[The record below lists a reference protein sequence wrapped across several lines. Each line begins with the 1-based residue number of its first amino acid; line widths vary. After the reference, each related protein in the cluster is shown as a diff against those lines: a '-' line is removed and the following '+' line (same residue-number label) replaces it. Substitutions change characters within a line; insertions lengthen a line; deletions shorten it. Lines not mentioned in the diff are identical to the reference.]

1 MSSKDVKV
9 RLLLEDKVSP
19 ELKKINKEVNNI
31 NSSFKKVGENG
42 RALSKAIQQATQSA
56 KALNNALKQTNALKN
71 QVNQMKQYN
80 TQIQKAVQNA
90 NKLNTTLKGINS
102 NKNINVNTNYG
113 SYQKVSGRKSS
124 LARDVALNKAL
135 TTGIKNNERKLFK
148 QFSKGTQSEN
158 LNAASNRAHNKHIS
172 DTVHNQGK
180 YLVQRTKNKN
190 LDKYNQSLKGDN
202 LTLEETEDIIAAFAK
217 ADTFMRFPA
226 FTKGLANYSHRTLKA
241 KGVKDEEKYF
251 AELLRDTG
259 KSSISNVEHG
269 YSALVED
276 LQNGELDISK
286 FFSAKTVKALGATK
300 AIGGAVGAAGLA
312 AVSAT
317 LKTSFA
323 VLAATVTTA
332 TKALSAF
339 ASSTAQSSDERTRTI
354 SRLGLASNN
363 AEALYYRGLDEAIAL
378 GADSSAYTE
387 VLAGLATRTSE
398 AFTDAN
404 GVLNEDKMLK
414 VASAMFSS
422 GVVSGSST
430 QEIAAS
436 NLQLLQ
442 ALGSG
447 VLQGDEFRSL
457 RENNP
462 VLVQAIADY
471 MGVSTSALKEMGSN
485 GELTTDVII
494 AALEQTDIADTVK
507 QMPMTFERFT
517 TTLKG
522 YKDKAFKPIYDD
534 FGSIATFLANN
545 LLTGT
550 SGLHNGVSNAWA
562 NVKQGFNSALP
573 NAYGAVHEVRD
584 SFERML
590 TNQGNM
596 KGIGSIYGELAT
608 QVTHILSAFSKID
621 FSESLGWIRDTI
633 SGWGSAFEKV
643 TAGGGL
649 KALMDLVSKI
659 AATGGTIAEAV
670 APLLNLVIKLAD
682 SVIGTACE
690 TIINMVNT
698 ITDAAG
704 NAGYHDISN
713 DAQGTLSFIARSN
726 AFSSMDERA
735 NAINANLEAIGLGGT
750 AWKYEYN
757 NADEIVGVIVKG
769 VTEGWEQAFGEATS
783 SATSSS
789 TDSAT
794 SSATS
799 SSTATGSATTLPS
812 TVDVETVK
820 EVYENSE
827 EIQAELTAIAAVS
840 GETLTTVDGMC
851 SEISTMIGELVISA
865 STWGYD
871 FVNNLSAGI
880 MSGYSTLIAAMDSI
894 VAQLSR
900 PEFSINHNDEK
911 LRGQEKWGT
920 HYVENLS
927 NAIHNAIPVLSSAVG
942 EVANTLAFDSDGKLD
957 DNMVSTLR
965 DFRSSDNNRSINN
978 NMPVNITFGDVH
990 QNADM
995 NYISKQLELSLRNA
1009 LASSL

>member
-56 KALNNALKQTNALKN
+56 KALNSALKQTNALKN

-113 SYQKVSGRKSS
+113 SSQKVSGSKSS
-124 LARDVALNKAL
+124 LARSLAFNKAL
-135 TTGIKNNERKLFK
+135 TTSIKYNEKRLLN
-148 QFSKGTQSEN
+148 QFSKSTQGEN
-158 LNAASNRAHNKHIS
+158 LNAAANRAYNKYFS
-172 DTVHNQGK
+172 DTVKDMGNALVLRKVKKNFQK
-180 YLVQRTKNKN
+180 YIQP
-190 LDKYNQSLKGDN
+190 LKGSN
-202 LTLEETEDIIAAFAK
+202 LTPEQAK
-217 ADTFMRFPA
+217 ARIISNAKTDVLMGLPGFI
-226 FTKGLANYSHRTLKA
+226 TKGLANYSHRTLKA
-241 KGVKDEEKYF
+241 KGITNEEKYF

-259 KSSISNVEHG
+259 VSSISNIEHG
-269 YSALVED
+269 HLSLVKD
-276 LQNGELDISK
+276 LAEGKLDISK
-286 FFSAKTVKALGATK
+286 FFSARTVKVLSATK
-300 AIGGAVGAAGLA
+300 EIGGAVGAAGLA
-312 AVSAT
+312 AVSTT

-323 VLAATVTTA
+323 TLAATVATA

-354 SRLGLASNN
+354 SRLGLVSNN
-363 AEALYYRGLDEAIAL
+363 AEALYDRGLDEAIAL

-404 GVLNEDKMLK
+404 GVLNEDKMMK

-507 QMPMTFERFT
+507 KMPMTFERFT

-522 YKDKAFKPIYDD
+522 YKDKAFKPIYED
-534 FGSIATFLANN
+534 FGSIATFLSNN

-643 TAGGGL
+643 TEGGGL
-649 KALMDLVSKI
+649 KALMDLVSKL
-659 AATGGTIAEAV
+659 AATGGAIAEAI

-690 TIINMVNT
+690 TIINMVNA

-704 NAGYHDISN
+704 NAGYHDIST

-735 NAINANLEAIGLGGT
+735 DAINANLEAIGFGGT

-757 NADEIVGVIVKG
+757 NKDEIVGVIVKG
-769 VTEGWEQAFGEATS
+769 ITEGWEQAFGEATS
-783 SATSSS
+783 SS
-789 TDSAT
+789 TT
-794 SSATS
+794 
-799 SSTATGSATTLPS
+799 TGSATTPQY
-812 TVDVETVK
+812 TVAEAETVK
-820 EVYENSE
+820 EVYDNSE

-1009 LASSL
+1009 LSASL

>member
-19 ELKKINKEVNNI
+19 ELKKINKEVNSI

-56 KALNNALKQTNALKN
+56 KALNSALKQTNALKN

-90 NKLNTTLKGINS
+90 NKLNTALKGINS

-113 SYQKVSGRKSS
+113 SYQKVSGSKSS
-124 LARDVALNKAL
+124 LARDVAINKSLAAL
-135 TTGIKNNERKLFK
+135 LRNNEKKLFN
-148 QFSKGTQSEN
+148 QFSKGTQ
-158 LNAASNRAHNKHIS
+158 
-172 DTVHNQGK
+172 G
-180 YLVQRTKNKN
+180 KN
-190 LDKYNQSLKGDN
+190 LSAAANRSYNAYFSDIVRNIGEHEVRRTLRKNIHSYIQSLRGSN
-202 LTLEETEDIIAAFAK
+202 LTREQAK
-217 ADTFMRFPA
+217 ASISSSARTDTLMRLPGFM
-226 FTKGLANYSHRTLKA
+226 TKALSNYSHRTLKA
-241 KGVKDEEKYF
+241 QGVKDEEAYF
-251 AELLRDTG
+251 AKLLQDTG
-259 KSSISNVEHG
+259 LSSISNVELGHI
-269 YSALVED
+269 SLVKD
-276 LQNGELDISK
+276 LAEGKLDISK
-286 FFSAKTVKALGATK
+286 FFSAKTVRAFRATS
-300 AIGGAVGAAGLA
+300 AIATNAGTLGLA

-317 LKTSFA
+317 LKTSFTT
-323 VLAATVTTA
+323 LAATVATA

-354 SRLGLASNN
+354 SRLGLVSNN
-363 AEALYYRGLDEAIAL
+363 AEALYDRGLDEAIAL

-404 GVLNEDKMLK
+404 GVLNEDKMMK

-522 YKDKAFKPIYDD
+522 YKDKAFKPIYED
-534 FGSIATFLANN
+534 FGSIATFLSNN

-562 NVKQGFNSALP
+562 NVKQGFNNALP

-608 QVTHILSAFSKID
+608 QVTHILSAFSKVD

-659 AATGGTIAEAV
+659 AATGGAIAEAL

-704 NAGYHDISN
+704 NTGYHDISN
-713 DAQGTLSFIARSN
+713 DAQGTLDFIARSN
-726 AFSSMDERA
+726 AFSSADERA
-735 NAINANLEAIGLGGT
+735 DAINANLEAIGLGGT
-750 AWKYEYN
+750 AWKYKYD
-757 NADEIVGVIVKG
+757 DENKIESIIVKG
-769 VTEGWEQAFGEATS
+769 VTEGWEQAFGEATE
-783 SATSSS
+783 
-789 TDSAT
+789 SAT

-799 SSTATGSATTLPS
+799 SDSSSATSSATTLPS

-827 EIQAELTAIAAVS
+827 EIQSELTAIAAVS

-942 EVANTLAFDSDGKLD
+942 EVANTLAFNSDGKLD